1 LVEVRKRRPVE
12 RLDRNTLESVSSRLA
27 EEILARLEEVLDDS
41 LEEASVNVRVSDEWP
56 YLLEVEVFARTRY
69 PRKGVEEELQ
79 RVLDDALEE
88 LEALLGEEL
97 KQGSN
102 SAARGSARE
111 GSKAGAS
118 GANLRL

>member
-1 LVEVRKRRPVE
+1 MVEVRKRRPVE

-27 EEILARLEEVLDDS
+27 EEILARLEEALDDS

-69 PRKGVEEELQ
+69 PRKGVEEVLQ

-102 SAARGSARE
+102 SAA
-111 GSKAGAS
+111 
-118 GANLRL
+118 